1 MERVEHDA
9 ACIEAGAVFLVLQT
23 DTCDEGGEATG
34 LFALELGVVAGL
46 DVDSASFDRVMSCSP
61 GRSSVSGTR
70 RARGHRP
77 ASAPRPTCRPVV
89 PYAAA
94 FAFRARRASRYF
106 LIFTLAT
113 SLCFAHTMPKTGAA
127 GFLQP
132 GTGQS

>member
-70 RARGHRP
+70 RARG
-77 ASAPRPTCRPVV
+77 
-89 PYAAA
+89 
-94 FAFRARRASRYF
+94 RAVSYRSEAWSIRRVARWMDA
-106 LIFTLAT
+106 LARG
-113 SLCFAHTMPKTGAA
+113 SIRNRGL
-127 GFLQP
+127 
-132 GTGQS
+132 